1 MKWMRLYSGTNQYYY
16 NSTMRLECINKMTC
30 NNYANSDQ
38 NNPIE
43 FFLHNA
49 WNHQMTNFWTKNGS
63 IAYKW
68 NRQWISRVAP
78 IYAFEENSKNMK
90 ILSKIDKFLVSYQ
103 IQHMKLKKEEENKCQ
118 YIEHKIKQQWKT
130 NIATDSFQ
138 ISCLAMNEI
147 KDMVWTNTK
156 FQLPR
161 VIYFYN
167 LESKFEQQ

>member
-1 MKWMRLYSGTNQYYY
+1 
-16 NSTMRLECINKMTC
+16 
-30 NNYANSDQ
+30 
-38 NNPIE
+38 
-43 FFLHNA
+43 
-49 WNHQMTNFWTKNGS
+49 MTNFWTKNGA